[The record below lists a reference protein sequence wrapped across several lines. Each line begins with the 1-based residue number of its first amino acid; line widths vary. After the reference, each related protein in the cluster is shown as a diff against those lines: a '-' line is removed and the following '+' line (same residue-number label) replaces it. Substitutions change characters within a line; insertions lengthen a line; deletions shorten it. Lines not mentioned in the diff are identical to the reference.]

1 MVDSYSQIDE
11 DTPMRTRQFMQALTA
26 ANNRRSCSAILLL
39 VVVTLGTP
47 AQAAEFVISIIDAA
61 TRQPVAAR
69 VYVEHV
75 DTGTRHFVR
84 AHSTTDGVI
93 YERQNW
99 ANKNSIEHHTS
110 VPAAP
115 FVAENLPAGTYL
127 LTIERGKEYFPE
139 TRRIVL
145 AEDEQRAVEIV
156 ELRRWVNMA
165 ERGWYSGETHL
176 HRPLNE
182 LPVVLQAED
191 LNVAMPLTYWVTKAF
206 TAPSQGNKNQSGEI
220 PDQLIMVDATH
231 AIWPRNTEYEIFTV
245 NEHKHTLGAL
255 FVLNHRSVLDLG
267 APDWKPIAD
276 RARAEGALL
285 DMDKLDWPF
294 AMTLPHT
301 TGATLYELANNH
313 MWRTEFGLTK
323 WNTEAP
329 AFLQP
334 PHGGT
339 EGDEFDWLAYTL
351 GQYYTLLNAGF
362 PLVPTAGTASGVH
375 PVPAGFSRIYVP
387 LEGRFSYEDWLIGL
401 REGRSFVTTGPMLF
415 AKVNDQHPGATLSG
429 GKMWLKGL
437 ILSEHPLN
445 TVDVVHNGRI
455 IPVETR
461 STTRTEAGAWQ
472 TEVDAEIACETSGW
486 LCLRC
491 TEDRPDGRLRFAHSA
506 PWRMEI
512 PEKPLRPSQQEK
524 DYLVHRVQ
532 QEIVRSTGI
541 VPDSALAEYQAA
553 LHHFESLP
561 VAETKHE
568 DAAHSEVEAITPEFT
583 SLVAADAGLWPQIQV
598 TDDGTLLTF
607 GYNAPAHTT
616 LPADVECWSSSDG
629 GKTWAKR
636 GIAAP
641 RPATDANYCHWA
653 SGVIGKNELLVIA
666 SGMDDAT
673 NAKGQ
678 RKPNDVRVFRSADAG
693 ATWNADGKFP
703 LRMPGELKP
712 YPFGSI
718 VQGADGQL
726 RILVYTSN
734 EQSNNAEAAWIV
746 TSSDRGQSWGDVRK
760 LANGI
765 NESVLLP
772 LPDKEWLCVART
784 SNKPAPEH
792 GQELR
797 QFRSVDNGQAW
808 TDEGLVAGYHLHPP
822 HLLLLSDGRILLT
835 YGNRR
840 EGTIEVRL
848 SNNNGHTWN
857 TPATLFTTS
866 RGDMGYPSTTQL
878 PNGQLVTVFYAQ
890 SSPLRDGYHMGAVGW
905 KL

>member
-1 MVDSYSQIDE
+1 
-11 DTPMRTRQFMQALTA
+11 MRTRQFMQALTA

-39 VVVTLGTP
+39 VVVALGTP
-47 AQAAEFVISIIDAA
+47 AQASEFVISIIDAA

-69 VYVEHV
+69 IYVENL

-127 LTIERGKEYFPE
+127 LTIERGKEYSW
-139 TRRIVL
+139 RR
-145 AEDEQRAVEIV
+145 AASSWQRT
-156 ELRRWVNMA
+156 
-165 ERGWYSGETHL
+165 S
-176 HRPLNE
+176 
-182 LPVVLQAED
+182 
-191 LNVAMPLTYWVTKAF
+191 
-206 TAPSQGNKNQSGEI
+206 
-220 PDQLIMVDATH
+220 
-231 AIWPRNTEYEIFTV
+231 
-245 NEHKHTLGAL
+245 
-255 FVLNHRSVLDLG
+255 SVLS
-267 APDWKPIAD
+267 
-276 RARAEGALL
+276 RQS
-285 DMDKLDWPF
+285 
-294 AMTLPHT
+294 
-301 TGATLYELANNH
+301 NS
-313 MWRTEFGLTK
+313 
-323 WNTEAP
+323 EAP

-375 PVPAGFSRIYVP
+375 PVPAGFSRVYVP

-401 REGRSFVTTGPMLF
+401 RGGRSFVTTGPMLF

-429 GKMWLKGL
+429 GQALLKGQ
-437 ILSEHPLN
+437 ILSEHPLK
-445 TVDVVHNGRI
+445 TVDVVLNGRI
-455 IPVETR
+455 IPLETR

-472 TEVDAEIACETSGW
+472 TEVNAEIACETSGW

-512 PEKPLRPSQQEK
+512 PEKRLRPSQQEK

-532 QEIVRSTGI
+532 QEIVRSTGLL
-541 VPDSALAEYQAA
+541 PDSALAEYQAA
-553 LHHFESLP
+553 LQHFESLP
-561 VAETKHE
+561 VAE
-568 DAAHSEVEAITPEFT
+568 AAPETATHSEVKAITPEFT

-598 TDDGTLLTF
+598 TDDGTLLAF

-629 GKTWAKR
+629 GKTWSKR

-641 RPATDANYCHWA
+641 RPTTDANYCHWA

-678 RKPNDVRVFRSADAG
+678 RMPNDVRVFRSTDAG
-693 ATWNADGKFP
+693 ANWKPDGEFP
-703 LRMPGELKP
+703 LRMPDELKP

-726 RILVYTSN
+726 RTLVYTSN
-734 EQSNNAEAAWIV
+734 EQDNNSEAAWIV

-822 HLLLLSDGRILLT
+822 HLLQLSDGRILLT

-840 EGTIEVRL
+840 DGSIEVRL

-857 TPATLFTTS
+857 TPLKLYTTGL
-866 RGDMGYPSTTQL
+866 GDMGYPSTAQM
-878 PNGQLVTVFYAQ
+878 PDGRLVTVFYAQ
-890 SSPLRDGYHMGAVGW
+890 CSPFRDGYHMGAIGW
-905 KL
+905 TP